1 MAESKIKTINIIS
14 TAAESKQPWLRST
27 LVWSFQPL
35 AALVCLLAA
44 LLAVVGQDILR
55 STNIFSTYPSIT
67 SPLDIGLLVSIV
79 AGFIFGMAARKLPAT
94 CLPVPVEIAKVE
106 HFSARR
112 LIWLKL
118 GAFACILLSGY
129 LFLTSNHLYYLGH
142 LSRLNPPLG
151 RLEWGLSWIA
161 FSLGMLLLAR
171 CERTGV
177 TSEESPP
184 FTRRSK
190 LVFAGILLL
199 GLILRCYD
207 LIDSPHAINPDLG
220 LAMLY
225 AYARQEP
232 SQWMGIGM
240 GLVEFGVPQ
249 IAFLF
254 FEISAWIFGPGIL
267 ASRAPEVVL
276 GTLMIVAGYLFVWRA
291 YDSHRLA
298 ALTAFLMA
306 VHAPLVH
313 FSRHVMNI
321 DPWTFAL
328 FGLFFLV
335 HGLRSKRLWALGAAG
350 GLLGFSLQLYISIR
364 SLILTAPLIAL
375 YLAAHRP
382 ALLKKLL
389 IGWALFMLGVLV
401 SIGPNITDLQVN
413 QMWWKASNRTDV
425 SFVDIHVLNE
435 SMQLHGFKKIP
446 AFALFQLKRALL
458 TFQVSNDLS
467 GQIPGSKTLFSPL
480 LAPFLWLGFG
490 VSCIAWARNPATAI
504 LLLII
509 GLTIVMGQLFFPT
522 MIPYWPRM
530 IIVMFAGCL
539 FIAIGLQRTCEAAAD
554 LAIWATRP
562 MKIQSEKLLPV
573 LRLPTYAII
582 LALIT
587 VSASAELGEYYTK
600 AKIPFSRQDIMGRYV
615 LSLPPN
621 VMACSWADLH
631 NLHVGKIELQFYG
644 YGHRMKDFYPT
655 PLSEAVSLCGPRPF
669 VWLLSPAQADLRDRL
684 QSLYPEGKLESH
696 TFSTGSKDLVFW
708 SYYLP

>member
-1 MAESKIKTINIIS
+1 MTESKIKAINNTS
-14 TAAESKQPWLRST
+14 TAAESKQTWLQST

-55 STNIFSTYPSIT
+55 STNIFSTYSFIT

-79 AGFIFGMAARKLPAT
+79 AGIIFGMVARKLPAT
-94 CLPVPVEIAKVE
+94 CLLVPVEIAKVE

-118 GAFACILLSGY
+118 GAFACILMSVY
-129 LFLTSNHLYYLGH
+129 LFLTSNHLYYIGH

-161 FSLGMLLLAR
+161 FSLGMLLLSR
-171 CERTGV
+171 CERKGV

-207 LIDSPHAINPDLG
+207 LIDIPHEINGDLSN
-220 LAMLY
+220 AMLW

-232 SQWMGIGM
+232 SRWIEIG
-240 GLVEFGVPQ
+240 GGGFGNAQ
-249 IAFLF
+249 IAILF
-254 FEISAWIFGPGIL
+254 FQISTWILGPGIL

-291 YDSHRLA
+291 FDSHRLA
-298 ALTAFLMA
+298 ALTALLMA

-335 HGLRSKRLWALGAAG
+335 HGLRSKRLWALGVAG

-382 ALLKKLL
+382 ALLKKLC
-389 IGWALFMLGVLV
+389 IGWVLFMLGCLV

-413 QMWWKASNRTDV
+413 QMAWEASNRTDT
-425 SFVDIHVLNE
+425 SFLNVDTLSK
-435 SMQLHGFKKIP
+435 SMEMYGFKKIP
-446 AFALFQLKRALL
+446 ALALFQLKRALL
-458 TFQVSNDLS
+458 MFQVFTDSS
-467 GQIPGSKTLFSPL
+467 GQMPGKKNLFSPL

-490 VSCIAWARNPATAI
+490 VSCFAWARNPATAI
-504 LLLII
+504 LLLVV
-509 GLTIVMGQLFFPT
+509 GVNFALGQLFFPSV
-522 MIPYWPRM
+522 PYWPRM

-562 MKIQSEKLLPV
+562 MKIQSEKLLPM

-600 AKIPFSRQDIMGRYV
+600 AKIPTSGQSIIGRYV
-615 LSLPPN
+615 LSLPPD
-621 VMACSWADLH
+621 VMACSRVDQHAF
-631 NLHVGKIELQFYG
+631 HVNNINIKFCG
-644 YGHRMKDFYPT
+644 YGRRMKDFKAL
-655 PLSEAVSLCGPRPF
+655 PLSEEASLCGPRPF
-669 VWLLSPAQADLRDRL
+669 IWLLSPAQADLRDRL

-696 TFSTGSKDLVFW
+696 TFNKDLVFW

>member
-1 MAESKIKTINIIS
+1 MAESKIKTINITS

-94 CLPVPVEIAKVE
+94 CLPVTVEIAKVE

-118 GAFACILLSGY
+118 GAFACILMSGY
-129 LFLTSNHLYYLGH
+129 LFLTSNHLYYISH
-142 LSRLNPPLG
+142 LSRPNPPLG

-161 FSLGMLLLAR
+161 FSLGMLLLAL
-171 CERTGV
+171 CERTGGI
-177 TSEESPP
+177 SEVSPP

-207 LIDSPHAINPDLG
+207 LIDIPHTVNTDNS

-232 SQWMGIGM
+232 GWWMGIGI
-240 GLVEFGVPQ
+240 GEHGAAQ
-249 IAFLF
+249 IAFWF
-254 FEISAWIFGPGIL
+254 FEISTWIFGPGIF
-267 ASRAPEVVL
+267 ANRIPEVVL
-276 GTLMIVAGYLFVWRA
+276 GTLMIFAGYLFVWRA
-291 YDSHRLA
+291 FDSHRLA

-306 VHAPLVH
+306 VYAPLVH

-364 SLILTAPLIAL
+364 SLIFTAPLIAL

-413 QMWWKASNRTDV
+413 QMLWETSNRPGSSFIDV
-425 SFVDIHVLNE
+425 DTLSG

-446 AFALFQLKRALL
+446 AFALFQLKRSLL
-458 TFQVSNDLS
+458 MFQVSNDMS
-467 GQIPGSKTLFSPL
+467 GQMRGSGSLFSPL

-504 LLLII
+504 LLLVIGVNI
-509 GLTIVMGQLFFPT
+509 GLGQLFFPSV
-522 MIPYWPRM
+522 PYWPKL

-562 MKIQSEKLLPV
+562 MKIQSEKLLPA

-587 VSASAELGEYYTK
+587 ASASAELGRYYIN
-600 AKIPFSRQDIMGRYV
+600 AKIPFSPPEIAGRYL
-615 LSLPPN
+615 LSLPPD
-621 VMACSWADLH
+621 VMVCSKRAVYDI
-631 NLHVGKIELQFYG
+631 HVEKIELQFYG
-644 YGHRMKDFYPT
+644 YGRRMKDFHTT

-669 VWLLSPAQADLRDRL
+669 AWLISPDQADLRDRL

-696 TFSTGSKDLVFW
+696 HHPNKDLVFW

>member
-1 MAESKIKTINIIS
+1 MAESKIKTINITS

-55 STNIFSTYPSIT
+55 STNIFSTYSFIT

-79 AGFIFGMAARKLPAT
+79 AGIIFGMAARKLPAT

-118 GAFACILLSGY
+118 GVFACILLSVY
-129 LFLTSNHLYYLGH
+129 LFLTSNHLYYISH
-142 LSRLNPPLG
+142 RLG

-171 CERTGV
+171 CERRGV

-207 LIDSPHAINPDLG
+207 LIDIPHEINPDLSNS
-220 LAMLY
+220 MLS

-232 SQWMGIGM
+232 SQWIGIGI
-240 GLVEFGVPQ
+240 GEHGAAK
-249 IAFLF
+249 IAFWF
-254 FEISAWIFGPGIL
+254 FEISTWILGPGIL

-291 YDSHRLA
+291 FDSHRLA
-298 ALTAFLMA
+298 ALTALLMA

-350 GLLGFSLQLYISIR
+350 GLLGFSLQLYIAIR
-364 SLILTAPLIAL
+364 SLIFTAPLIAL

-382 ALLKKLL
+382 ALLKKLC
-389 IGWALFMLGVLV
+389 IGWVLFMLGVLV

-413 QMWWKASNRTDV
+413 QMGWEASNRPNV
-425 SFVDIHVLNE
+425 SFIDVDNLSG
-435 SMQLHGFKKIP
+435 SMQAHGFKKIP

-458 TFQVSNDLS
+458 MFQVSNDAS
-467 GQIPGSKTLFSPL
+467 GQMPGSKTLFSPL
-480 LAPFLWLGFG
+480 LAPFLWLGVG
-490 VSCIAWARNPATAI
+490 VSCIAWVRNPATAI

-509 GLTIVMGQLFFPT
+509 GINIGLGQFFFHS
-522 MIPYWPRM
+522 IPYWPKL

-562 MKIQSEKLLPV
+562 MKIQREKLLPV

-582 LALIT
+582 IALIS

-600 AKIPFSRQDIMGRYV
+600 AKIPVSRQDIMGRYV
-615 LSLPPN
+615 LSLPPD

-631 NLHVGKIELQFYG
+631 HIHVEKMELQFYG
-644 YGHRMKDFYPT
+644 YGRRMKDFHAI
-655 PLSEAVSLCGPRPF
+655 PLSEAASLCGPRPF
-669 VWLLSPAQADLRDRL
+669 VWLLSPAQAELRDRL

-696 TFSTGSKDLVFW
+696 TFSNGNKDLVFW

>member
-1 MAESKIKTINIIS
+1 MTESKIKAINNTS
-14 TAAESKQPWLRST
+14 TAAESKQTWLQST

-55 STNIFSTYPSIT
+55 STNIFSTYPFIT
-67 SPLDIGLLVSIV
+67 SPLDIGLLFSIV
-79 AGFIFGMAARKLPAT
+79 AGIIFGMAARKLPAT
-94 CLPVPVEIAKVE
+94 CLPVQVEIAKVE

-118 GAFACILLSGY
+118 AAFACILMSVY
-129 LFLTSNHLYYLGH
+129 LFLTSNYLYYIGYV
-142 LSRLNPPLG
+142 SRLNPQLG

-161 FSLGMLLLAR
+161 FCLGMLLLAR
-171 CERTGV
+171 YERRGV
-177 TSEESPP
+177 PREVSPP

-207 LIDSPHAINPDLG
+207 LIDIPHEINGDLSN
-220 LAMLY
+220 AMLW

-232 SQWMGIGM
+232 SRWIEIG
-240 GLVEFGVPQ
+240 GGGFGNAQ
-249 IAFLF
+249 IAILF
-254 FEISAWIFGPGIL
+254 FQISTWILGPGIL

-291 YDSHRLA
+291 FDSHRLA

-335 HGLRSKRLWALGAAG
+335 HGLRSKRLWALGVAG

-382 ALLKKLL
+382 ALLKKLC
-389 IGWALFMLGVLV
+389 IGWVLFMLGCLV

-413 QMWWKASNRTDV
+413 QMAWEASNRTST
-425 SFVDIHVLNE
+425 SFLNVDTLSE
-435 SMQLHGFKKIP
+435 RMQIHGFKKIP
-446 AFALFQLKRALL
+446 AFALFQLKHALL
-458 TFQVSNDLS
+458 MFQVSKDIS
-467 GQIPGSKTLFSPL
+467 ARMPGSKTLFSPL

-490 VSCIAWARNPATAI
+490 VSCFAWARNPATAI
-504 LLLII
+504 LLLVI
-509 GLTIVMGQLFFPT
+509 GVNFGLGQLFFPYA
-522 MIPYWPRM
+522 IPYWPRM

-562 MKIQSEKLLPV
+562 MKIQSEKLLPM

-600 AKIPFSRQDIMGRYV
+600 AKIPTSGQSIIGRYV
-615 LSLPPN
+615 LSLPPD
-621 VMACSWADLH
+621 VMACSRVDQHAF
-631 NLHVGKIELQFYG
+631 HVNNINIKFCG
-644 YGHRMKDFYPT
+644 YGRRMKDFKAL
-655 PLSEAVSLCGPRPF
+655 PLSEEASLCGPRPF
-669 VWLLSPAQADLRDRL
+669 IWLLSPAQADLRDRL

-696 TFSTGSKDLVFW
+696 TFNKDLVFW